1 MDIELKKSNR
11 TEYGG
16 MVLIGLW
23 FICYGVIKILNQSFD
38 FFPDGI
44 AMRTVQIL
52 TYTPLILGIFVI
64 NQSKTNKC
72 REEVL
77 KVQYTV
83 AITILFLAIPLDVM
97 TTFSLCG
104 YGFLTY
110 YVPRLATLLTK
121 ERQKDSIRWV
131 SAILKCGE
139 RLYILFIVMVA
150 ILTVYISSDSICRII
165 TYFYYSLA
173 LILGLLYCITSII
186 VLRKE

>member
-1 MDIELKKSNR
+1 
-11 TEYGG
+11 
-16 MVLIGLW
+16 MVLVGLW

-44 AMRTVQIL
+44 TKRAVQIL

-64 NQSKTNKC
+64 HQSKTNKC

-83 AITILFLAIPLDVM
+83 AITILFLAIPLDIM

-121 ERQKDSIRWV
+121 ERQKDNIRWV
-131 SAILKCGE
+131 SKILKCGE

-150 ILTVYISSDSICRII
+150 LLAVCISSYSICRII
-165 TYFYYSLA
+165 TYSYFSTTI
-173 LILGLLYCITSII
+173 ILGLLYCIANII
-186 VLRKE
+186 IPRKE